1 MPERLGVKSAWEDAA
16 QVAGKAH
23 HEFIQKEHI
32 LAGICKN
39 KCRPLEKLSKKFK
52 VNLTE
57 LRDQIH
63 EAVHETY
70 PSGFD
75 HPDGIVNRSPECK
88 MVFNSA
94 QELGNPISC
103 LYLLAVML
111 KNPGKIIKDT
121 LQRINVQPAA
131 LRKYYSSCTDL
142 ECKGEVYKP
151 SWKESIYKTLQK
163 HTPTFVDK
171 LEAFT
176 LKLPHILH
184 AVVISIF
191 ILLFSTA
198 EGYFVIKGIIE
209 GKEISKMIT
218 HALIHTFLFSLI
230 IYGGHIVYKRFIAS
244 SH

>member
-1 MPERLGVKSAWEDAA
+1 MPELLGVKSAWADAS
-16 QVAGKAH
+16 QVAGEAKH
-23 HEFIQKEHI
+23 QYIEKEHI
-32 LAGICKN
+32 LECICKN
-39 KCRPLEKLSKKFK
+39 KCRPLEKLSKRFNI
-52 VNLTE
+52 NLTE
-57 LRDQIH
+57 LRDQLH
-63 EAVHETY
+63 KKLLKAY

-75 HPDGIVNRSPECK
+75 HPDGIVNRSPKCK

-103 LYLLAVML
+103 LHLLAVML
-111 KNPGKIIKDT
+111 KNPGEIIKDT

-131 LRKYYSSCTDL
+131 LRKYYSSCTNL
-142 ECKGEVYKP
+142 ECKGKAYKP
-151 SWKESIYKTLQK
+151 SWKESIYEGLRK

-171 LEAFT
+171 LVAFI
-176 LKLPHILH
+176 LKLPHVLN

-198 EGYFVIKGIIE
+198 EGYLIIKGIIG

-230 IYGGHIVYKRFIAS
+230 IYGEYIVYKRFIAPK
-244 SH
+244 